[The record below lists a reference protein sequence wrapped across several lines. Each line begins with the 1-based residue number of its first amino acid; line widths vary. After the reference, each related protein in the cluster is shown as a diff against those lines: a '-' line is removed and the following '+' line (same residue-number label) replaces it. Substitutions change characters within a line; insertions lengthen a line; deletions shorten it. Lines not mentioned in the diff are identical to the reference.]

1 MIMND
6 LQLKA
11 RAKRAY
17 AASRMQRALRAARFV
32 PLLTGF
38 AVLGCNAPGLAL
50 VAGGLLLMLVVGLH
64 WRGES
69 AGACVAPGV
78 LGGLVAWVAPCAL
91 EVAGVPVAASNAAL
105 ALCAAGGLAGGL
117 VMSSLIRRREARG
130 GWMFAAVALC
140 GLTGGLG
147 CVVAGAASW
156 VGTVAGLAMGSLPAL
171 ALVGRSPSR

>member
-6 LQLKA
+6 QQLKA

-17 AASRMQRALRAARFV
+17 AASRMQRALRAAWFV

-50 VAGGLLLMLVVGLH
+50 VAGGLLLLLVVGLH

-69 AGACVAPGV
+69 ASACVA
-78 LGGLVAWVAPCAL
+78 LGA
-91 EVAGVPVAASNAAL
+91 PVAASNAAL

-117 VMSSLIRRREARG
+117 VMSSLIPRREARG

-147 CVVAGAASW
+147 CLVAGAASW
-156 VGTVAGLAMGSLPAL
+156 VGTVACLAMGSLPAL
-171 ALVGRSPSR
+171 AFAGRSPSR